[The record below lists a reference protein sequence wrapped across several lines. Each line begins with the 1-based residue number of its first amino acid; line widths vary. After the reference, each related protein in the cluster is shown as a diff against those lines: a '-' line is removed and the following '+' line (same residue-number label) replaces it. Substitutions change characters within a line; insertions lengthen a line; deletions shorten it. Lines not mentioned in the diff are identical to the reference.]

1 MKQEEI
7 RKKWAATEKMLKVD
21 FDKEFHGEGEDRRA
35 DYKCLVKCNL
45 SCAILAL
52 RTLDFHDDS
61 YKVPWTREQFMWALK
76 DPVGKAKWKQ
86 TEQWK
91 HDCWAMAKKY
101 GGAA

>member
-1 MKQEEI
+1 MKQEAI
-7 RKKWAATEKMLKVD
+7 QKKWSTTEKMLKVD
-21 FDKEFHGEGEDRRA
+21 FDKDFNDDGIANFKG
-35 DYKCLVKCNL
+35 LVKCNL

-52 RTLDFHDDS
+52 RTLDFHDES

-86 TEQWK
+86 AEQWK
-91 HDCWAMAKKY
+91 HDCWAMTKKY